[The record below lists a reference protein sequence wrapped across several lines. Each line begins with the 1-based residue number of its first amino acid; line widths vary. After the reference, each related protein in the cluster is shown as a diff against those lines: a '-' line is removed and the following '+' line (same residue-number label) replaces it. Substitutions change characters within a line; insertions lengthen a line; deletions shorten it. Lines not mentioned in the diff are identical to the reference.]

1 MSAPARPS
9 SRVRPDVALFLPFL
23 AGGGAERVM
32 LDLAIAFAE
41 AGVRVELVLASR
53 RGPYLDDVPASVPVV
68 DLRRSRV
75 AASALPLLA
84 YLWRRRP
91 RALLSTLEHA
101 NVTALLVR
109 RLAPRMRVVVRE
121 ANTVSADLRPSG
133 AGARVLLWLMRRAY
147 PSADAVV
154 AVSQGVA
161 DEVREQLGVPAERV
175 HVISNPVVTPRVT
188 EGAGEPL
195 THPWFAPDQPP
206 VVLGVGRL
214 APQKGFDTLLRA
226 FRIAREQRP
235 CRLVILGEGDQRGA
249 LEALAGELGV
259 AEDVALPG
267 FVANP
272 FPYMAQAGAFVLSSA
287 WEGLPNVLIQ
297 AMALGTPAVATD
309 CPSGPREILDGG
321 RLGRLVAVGDA
332 AAMAEGIVEAL
343 GGERRPPSDAWLA
356 RYHRD
361 AVAQRYGRV
370 LGVMP

>member
-1 MSAPARPS
+1 
-9 SRVRPDVALFLPFL
+9 
-23 AGGGAERVM
+23 
-32 LDLAIAFAE
+32 
-41 AGVRVELVLASR
+41 
-53 RGPYLDDVPASVPVV
+53 
-68 DLRRSRV
+68 
-75 AASALPLLA
+75 
-84 YLWRRRP
+84 
-91 RALLSTLEHA
+91 
-101 NVTALLVR
+101 
-109 RLAPRMRVVVRE
+109 MRVVVRE